1 MKRWLAIVP
10 VAALVVLAVFLAVQ
24 MNRMSLSGQGAEY
37 RPDALVGREL
47 PLTVLPI
54 LDGDQA
60 SDQMLDLKTAAVG
73 KPMVLNLFASW
84 CAPCRLEHEQLMA
97 LKAKGIK
104 VVGVAYKDE
113 PVKTR
118 AFLDELGDP
127 FDLVLVDQAGR
138 AGLDL
143 GVSGVPETFV
153 VDAYGVVT
161 HKISG
166 PILTQQDLQAVI
178 EAVETR

>member
-1 MKRWLAIVP
+1 MNRWLAIVP
-10 VAALVVLAVFLAVQ
+10 IAALVALAIFLAVQ
-24 MNRMSLSGQGAEY
+24 MNRMSANGEGSEY
-37 RPDALVGREL
+37 RPDALVGQEL

-54 LDGDQA
+54 LEGDEQ
-60 SDQMLDLKTAAVG
+60 SNQMLDLKTAAVG

-97 LKAKGIK
+97 LKARGIK

-127 FDLVLVDQAGR
+127 FDLVLVDREGR

-153 VDAYGVVT
+153 VDAYGVIKYKV
-161 HKISG
+161 SG
-166 PILTQQDLQAVI
+166 PILTEQDLDAVI
-178 EAVETR
+178 KAVGAK

>member
-1 MKRWLAIVP
+1 VKRWMAVFPVVALA
-10 VAALVVLAVFLAVQ
+10 ALAVFLAMQ
-24 MNRMSLSGQGAEY
+24 MNRMSSTGQGSEY
-37 RPDALVGREL
+37 RPDAMVGREL
-47 PLTVLPI
+47 PLTVLPV
-54 LDGDQA
+54 LEGDQA
-60 SDQMLDLKTAAVG
+60 SNRMLDLKTAAVG

-127 FDLVLVDQAGR
+127 FDLVLVDLEGR
-138 AGLDL
+138 AGMDL

-153 VDAYGVVT
+153 VDAYGQIKYKV
-161 HKISG
+161 SG
-166 PILTQQDLQAVI
+166 PILTEQDLQAVI
-178 EAVETR
+178 EAVQ